1 MTVEYILLMIAV
13 FFIGLK
19 FFVEA
24 PKDAFKHSGPKLAMR
39 IEKQLI
45 TGDGFKAPGGERNA
59 WDPDPKKK

>member
-1 MTVEYILLMIAV
+1 MTVEYVLLMFAV

-24 PKDAFKHSGPKLAMR
+24 PKDAFKNSGPKLALR

-45 TGDGFKAPGGERNA
+45 TGDGFKDRDGKRTTWSPE
-59 WDPDPKKK
+59 P